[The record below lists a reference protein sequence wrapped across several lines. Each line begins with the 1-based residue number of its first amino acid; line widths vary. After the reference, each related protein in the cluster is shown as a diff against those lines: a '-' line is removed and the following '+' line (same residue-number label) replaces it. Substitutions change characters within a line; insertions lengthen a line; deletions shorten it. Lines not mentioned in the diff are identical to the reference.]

1 MNKNK
6 IIEMKTRLKSVKQMN
21 KVNDLTTIAS
31 SFITSMFV
39 EGLTEDQKQ
48 DLRNFFSESR
58 GELTN
63 QPDWSDNDYLL
74 QTIQTLYEIG
84 FEEGALKESDRL
96 TNLLKKHE
104 ELIAKLTKD
113 VSELLENGTR

>member
-104 ELIAKLTKD
+104 ELIAKVTKD
-113 VSELLENGTR
+113 VSELLENGTK

>member
-74 QTIQTLYEIG
+74 QTIQTIYELG

-113 VSELLENGTR
+113 VSELLENGTK

>member
-74 QTIQTLYEIG
+74 QTIKTLYEIG

-113 VSELLENGTR
+113 VSELLENGTK

>member
-113 VSELLENGTR
+113 VSELLENGTK